1 MFGFAA
7 FMGLVAAAG
16 FIWGIVYFPIR
27 RIIVFE
33 YEKVLFYRFGKF
45 VKVLE
50 PGLHFFCRWFTEIKK
65 VDIRP
70 KFVTISNQEVTTSD
84 GIVLRITLAAQ
95 YQLQDLDL
103 AINKIANPYEEA
115 LHLVLQLALRQVIS
129 SVAIDDF
136 LHKRG
141 EFTAALMSIAAKK
154 AGDLGLSLMLFELKD
169 VMLPGE
175 FKKIFAEVTKAKQES
190 QAVLERARAETAA
203 LRSLANAAT
212 MIKDNPALIQL
223 RLLQSTGNTYVM
235 GVPGLDSL
243 LKK

>member
-1 MFGFAA
+1 MFEFAA
-7 FMGLVAAAG
+7 IGGLVIAAAV
-16 FIWGIVYFPIR
+16 IWGIVYFPIR
-27 RIIVFE
+27 RIMLFE
-33 YEKVLFYRFGKF
+33 YERVLFYRFGKF
-45 VKVLE
+45 VKIIG
-50 PGLHFFCRWFTEIKK
+50 PGVHFFCRWFTEIKK

-70 KFVTISNQEVTTSD
+70 KFITIANQEITTAD
-84 GIVLRITLAAQ
+84 GIVMKITLVAE
-95 YQLQDLDL
+95 YQLKDLDL
-103 AINKIANPYEEA
+103 TINKIANPYEEA
-115 LHLVLQLALRQVIS
+115 LYLVLQLALRQVIS
-129 SVAIDDF
+129 SITIENF
-136 LHKRG
+136 LQKRALFG
-141 EFTAALMSIAAKK
+141 EELMSIASPRIEA
-154 AGDLGLSLMLFELKD
+154 LGLNLILAEIKD